1 MSDPGTAPRGG
12 MNRMSR
18 RVMNLAHLLTQNARR
33 HGDRT
38 GFIWGDRSWTWRE
51 IDNHVSALAAALAA
65 RGIVKG
71 DRILVHSKNC
81 DEMFWSMFA
90 AFRLG
95 AVWVPTNFR
104 LMPDEVAYLGT
115 ASGAKAFL
123 CHGDFPDHARAV
135 SGPAL
140 EFTWRIGEG
149 AFGETSLGEAIKAQR
164 RRARRKCSR
173 STYDDPCWFF
183 FTSGTTGRSKAA
195 VLTHGQMAFVVT
207 NHLADLTP
215 GTTERDASLV
225 VAPLSHGAGI
235 HQLVQTARGVPT
247 ILLPTEKFDIAEAFR
262 LIEAHR
268 VSNLFT
274 VPTILKMMV
283 EHPAVDRFDHSSL
296 RYVIYAGAPMYR
308 EDQKAALNK
317 LGSVLVQY
325 FGLGEV
331 TGNITVLPPQLH
343 DPEDGPQA
351 RIGTCGFERT
361 GMQVSIQGDDG
372 RELKPFE
379 TGEICV
385 IGPAVFAGYYD
396 NPDANAKAFRDGWFR
411 TGDLGHMDEEGFVY
425 ITGRASDMY
434 ISGGSNIYPREVE
447 EKILTHPAIGEVAV
461 LGVPDPVWGEVG
473 VAVCVRAR
481 GRRPGE
487 RSRDGRRSLRQKC
500 RATRCRSVSS
510 SGRRCRNPATARSRS
525 GWCATSWRRAGCSIS
540 TRPMIKHEDRLNATH
555 RPAGAARTGAHPVGG
570 SARPR
575 LHLHAAKR
583 ACRCWKPRD
592 AALPTQDLPAAR

>member
-1 MSDPGTAPRGG
+1 
-12 MNRMSR
+12 
-18 RVMNLAHLLTQNARR
+18 
-33 HGDRT
+33 
-38 GFIWGDRSWTWRE
+38 
-51 IDNHVSALAAALAA
+51 
-65 RGIVKG
+65 
-71 DRILVHSKNC
+71 
-81 DEMFWSMFA
+81 MFA

-104 LMPDEVAYLGT
+104 LMPDEVAYLAT

-123 CHGDFPDHARAV
+123 CHGDFPDHAAAV
-135 SGPAL
+135 KAASPAL
-140 EFTWRIGEG
+140 AFTWRIGEG
-149 AFGETSLGEAIKAQR
+149 AFGETSVSEAIA
-164 RRARRKCSR
+164 AHAGAAIDNAAVE
-173 STYDDPCWFF
+173 YDDPCWFF

-207 NHLADLTP
+207 NHLADLMP
-215 GTTERDASLV
+215 GTTENDASLV
-225 VAPLSHGAGI
+225 VAPLSHGAGV

-247 ILLPTEKFDIAEAFR
+247 ILLPTERFDIDEAFR
-262 LIEAHR
+262 LIETHR

-283 EHPAVDRFDHSSL
+283 EHPAVDRYDHSSL

-308 EDQKAALNK
+308 EDQKAALKK
-317 LGSVLVQY
+317 LGKVLVQY

-331 TGNITVLPPQLH
+331 TGNITVLPPALH
-343 DPEDGPQA
+343 DPEDGPHA

-396 NPDANAKAFRDGWFR
+396 NPEANAKAFRDGWFR

-473 VAVCVRAR
+473 VAVCVAR
-481 GRRPGE
+481 EGAGAVSEAEMAGVPRR
-487 RSRDGRRSLRQKC
+487 RKC
-500 RATRCRSVSS
+500 RATRCRSGSS
-510 SGRRCRNPATARSRS
+510 SGRRCRSPATARCRS
-525 GWCATSWRRAGCSIS
+525 GWCATNWRRAACSTS
-540 TRPMIKHEDRLNATH
+540 PPKRAADDAKH
-555 RPAGAARTGAHPVGG
+555 RPARPARARTHPMGG
-570 SARPR
+570 GARPR
-575 LHLHAAKR
+575 LLLHAGSRPAAAGSRAPRFCGAK
-583 ACRCWKPRD
+583 A
-592 AALPTQDLPAAR
+592 LPAAC

>member
-1 MSDPGTAPRGG
+1 MTETVTNPTPRGG
-12 MNRMSR
+12 LARMSR
-18 RVMNLAHLLTQNARR
+18 RVMNLAHTLTQNARR

-51 IDNHVSALAAALAA
+51 IDGYVSALAAGLTA
-65 RGIVKG
+65 RGVVKG
-71 DRILVHSKNC
+71 DRVLVHSKNC

-104 LMPDEVAYLGT
+104 LMPDEVAYLAT

-123 CHGDFPDHARAV
+123 CHGDFPDHATAAAN
-135 SGPAL
+135 PAL
-140 EFTWRIGEG
+140 EFIWRIGEG
-149 AFGETSLGEAIKAQR
+149 TFGETAVSEVIASQAG
-164 RRARRKCSR
+164 ARVDNAAVD
-173 STYDDPCWFF
+173 YDDPCWFF

-207 NHLADLTP
+207 NHLADLMP
-215 GTTERDASLV
+215 GTTETDASLV
-225 VAPLSHGAGI
+225 VAPLSHGAGV
-235 HQLVQTARGVPT
+235 HQLVQAARGVPT
-247 ILLPTEKFDIAEAFR
+247 ILLPSEKFDIAEAFR

-268 VSNLFT
+268 VSNIFT

-283 EHPAVDRFDHSSL
+283 EHPAVDKYDHSSL
-296 RYVIYAGAPMYR
+296 RFVIYAGAPMYR

-317 LGSVLVQY
+317 LGPVLVQY

-331 TGNITVLPPQLH
+331 TGNITVMPASLH
-343 DPEDGPQA
+343 DAEDGPQA

-396 NPDANAKAFRDGWFR
+396 NPEANAKAFRDGWFR

-461 LGVPDPVWGEVG
+461 LGVPDPFWGEVG
-473 VAVCVRAR
+473 VAVCVAREGAAAVSEAELAAFLAPKVPRYKMPKRFFFWEALPKSGYGKIPKRLVLDELEAR
-481 GRRPGE
+481 GLLE
-487 RSRDGRRSLRQKC
+487 L
-500 RATRCRSVSS
+500 
-510 SGRRCRNPATARSRS
+510 
-525 GWCATSWRRAGCSIS
+525 IS
-540 TRPMIKHEDRLNATH
+540 K
-555 RPAGAARTGAHPVGG
+555 TG
-570 SARPR
+570 S
-575 LHLHAAKR
+575 
-583 ACRCWKPRD
+583 
-592 AALPTQDLPAAR
+592 